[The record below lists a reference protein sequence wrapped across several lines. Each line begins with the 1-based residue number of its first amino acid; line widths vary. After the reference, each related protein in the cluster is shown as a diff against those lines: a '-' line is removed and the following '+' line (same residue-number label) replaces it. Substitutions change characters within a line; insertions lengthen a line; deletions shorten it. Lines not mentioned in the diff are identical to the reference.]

1 MNYLLSIYYFRN
13 KSIVIAKSYGRITMG
28 SIGMPPYDKGI
39 VLWTFIQ
46 KLMVLMI
53 LLLQQGCCYKGILIL
68 SQCHCI
74 SHPASTDARYR
85 LIHMQ

>member
-1 MNYLLSIYYFRN
+1 M
-13 KSIVIAKSYGRITMG
+13 A

-39 VLWTFIQ
+39 VLCTVIQ

-53 LLLQQGCCYKGILIL
+53 LLLQQGPYCKDILIL

-74 SHPASTDARYR
+74 SRPTLTDVRQR

>member
-1 MNYLLSIYYFRN
+1 M
-13 KSIVIAKSYGRITMG
+13 A

-39 VLWTFIQ
+39 VLCTFIQ

>member
-1 MNYLLSIYYFRN
+1 MASMRML
-13 KSIVIAKSYGRITMG
+13 
-28 SIGMPPYDKGI
+28 PHDKGI
-39 VLWTFIQ
+39 VLSTFIQ

-53 LLLQQGCCYKGILIL
+53 LLLQQGCCYKVILIL

-85 LIHMQ
+85 L